1 MSDFVGKGRRQVLL
15 DLFGEDAASLAST
28 CKSCCDVSSQSKE
41 FSLTDCMKEL
51 EVLIDAIDVLGDE
64 GEVKL
69 AQWIRGSSQEWTI
82 QYNKDCHS
90 FSNTTLWDTLKHG
103 GVLS

>member
-1 MSDFVGKGRRQVLL
+1 MSDLVGKCRRQVLL

-28 CKSCCDVSSQSKE
+28 RESCCDVCSQSKE

-51 EVLIDAIDVLGDE
+51 EILIDAVDVLGDK

-90 FSNTTLWDTLKHG
+90 FSCNYALHTHAAI
-103 GVLS
+103 VYN